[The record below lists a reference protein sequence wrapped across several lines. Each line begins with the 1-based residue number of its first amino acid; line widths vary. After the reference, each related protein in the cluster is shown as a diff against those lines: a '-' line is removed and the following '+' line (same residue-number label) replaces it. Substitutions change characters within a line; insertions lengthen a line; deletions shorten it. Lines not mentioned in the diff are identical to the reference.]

1 MGTVVLGIL
10 LVAVA
15 VIAIKSYMKKLS
27 GGCCGSGGDAVG
39 V

>member
-27 GGCCGSGGDAVG
+27 TSLPFRERYTE
-39 V
+39 